1 MEFKWQNYNWRV
13 GQLWGN
19 YHPNFLLS
27 WYSPDAVAQSI
38 EDNIL
43 KLNIINKA
51 KIINIKTENN
61 GLKIIPYGVI
71 PYGVG
76 LVSCTEEFGYGTF
89 EWNAQLPKG
98 KNIVAALWLASNQCW
113 PPEIDCVEAF
123 TNSRGSYN
131 RCLFQRKIQP
141 NIHYSDDN
149 KIHQQKGAVNTC
161 RFLFDINKAID
172 YKINFFPDIIEVFYN
187 GKSVMKETRD
197 CILKDFK
204 DIKMFPIMN
213 INVMEGF
220 RKKDLDSVTTFNINS
235 FNYIPYR

>member
-1 MEFKWQNYNWRV
+1 MNFKWKGYNWRV
-13 GQLWGN
+13 GQPWGDF
-19 YHPNFLLS
+19 HPDFTKS
-27 WYSPDAVAQSI
+27 WYSANAVKV
-38 EDNIL
+38 ENDIL
-43 KLNIINKA
+43 KLTIKKDYKA
-51 KIINIKTENN
+51 FKTSVEDSETV
-61 GLKIIPYGVI
+61 LI

-76 LVSCTEEFGYGTF
+76 LITCIEEFGYGTF
-89 EWNAQLPKG
+89 EWKAQLPKG

-220 RKKDLDSVTTFNINS
+220 QKKDLDSVTTFNINS
-235 FNYIPYR
+235 FNYIPY